1 MGRSTLFVGRAGDG
15 AKIATVDCLIVS
27 HTHWDREWYRTFQAF
42 RARLVDT
49 VDRVLDLLAADA
61 GWRFL
66 LDGQSVI
73 IEDYLDVRPGRRAEL
88 EAACRAGRLAVGPW
102 YVQPDSLLPSGE
114 AHVRNLLE
122 GRRVA
127 ETIGAPSHVAY
138 TPDSFGHPAQ
148 FPQLFAG
155 FGLGPFVYWRGN
167 GAEIDALGPVYR
179 WVAPDGSGVMAHHLA
194 DGYFAAS
201 SLPSDTDAAVA
212 RLTRLVPRLAGDGD
226 GPVVLMNGMDHTL
239 PDSTTGAVER
249 ALAAATGWS
258 VRRGLLDDLDVALD
272 ESAPT
277 FTGELVGARVANLL
291 PGTWSARLG
300 LKQRNREAEA
310 LLEGWAEPWAALGAR
325 LGCPDERPALRRAW
339 RALLQ
344 NQAHDSI
351 CGCSQDRV
359 HEQMEARY
367 DEAYELAGAT
377 TARLLERLA
386 GLGVERRVPW
396 TSELDVAVFNPSPNA
411 RTDVVR
417 FELDGFPLYQV
428 QSTGLDVHPFALASL
443 AHQGFVVDGEPARMV
458 AADSPGRVRMLAES
472 PAVDVEFVAHDVPA
486 FGWRRYRLAPGPAV
500 PDEHDDGRDIG
511 WDGGCVRAT
520 DDGTLDV
527 ELGGRLFTGLMAV
540 EDRGDRGDTYDFD
553 PVVGDTGAAL
563 ASTRVDRHRHPS
575 GIQRLV
581 VTRVFDVPARLD
593 DTRSARSSETVRLAV
608 VTEARVAPGVEHV
621 DLRIRVDNTAHDHR
635 LRVLLPTGRPAAHF
649 TAATTFDV
657 TARATSPPDDS
668 TWVHPAPPTFPQQGW
683 VAVNGLMVA
692 APGLYEAEVTP
703 DGTIALTIVRAVG
716 WLARMDLTSRPIP
729 AGPGMPT
736 PGAQS
741 LGPVRA
747 RLALLPTADPALARA
762 VELGLRAV
770 PAGVAPVLAPGRS
783 ALGLAPGEVV
793 LSALKPAEHGDAT
806 VLRVLNPT
814 DDVVDAVID
823 LGFPVDT
830 VRAVR
835 LDEGPSDDGKWWR
848 EGDRLH
854 LTVEPHRLRSLLLE

>member
-1 MGRSTLFVGRAGDG
+1 M
-15 AKIATVDCLIVS
+15 DCLLVS

-49 VDRVLDLLAADA
+49 VDRVLDLLAADP

-73 IEDYLDVRPGRRAEL
+73 VEDYLDVRPGRRAEL

-127 ETIGAPSHVAY
+127 ATIGAASRVAY

-148 FPQLFAG
+148 LPQLFAG

-179 WVAPDGSGVMAHHLA
+179 WVAPDGTAVVAHHLA
-194 DGYFAAS
+194 EGYFAAS
-201 SLPSDTDAAVA
+201 SLPQDTDAAVA
-212 RLTRLVPRLAGDGD
+212 RLTRLASRLAPDGH
-226 GPVVLMNGMDHTL
+226 GPVVLMNGMDHSP
-239 PDSTTGAVER
+239 PDTTTGDVAR
-249 ALAAATGWS
+249 ALATATGWT
-258 VRRGLLDDLDVALD
+258 VRRGLLDDLDVVAPD
-272 ESAPT
+272 GPAPT

-300 LKQRNREAEA
+300 LKRRNRDAEA
-310 LLEGWAEPWAALGAR
+310 GLEGWAEPWAAIGRR

-367 DEAYELAGAT
+367 YEAHELAGET
-377 TARLLERLA
+377 TARVLERLA
-386 GLGVERRVPW
+386 GLGAERRVPW
-396 TSELDVAVFNPSPNA
+396 TSELDIAVFNPSPRV

-428 QSTGLDVHPFALASL
+428 TQAGLDVHPFALASS
-443 AHQGFVVDGEPARMV
+443 AHHGFVVDGAPARMV
-458 AADSPGRVRMLAES
+458 VTDSPHRVRMLTES
-472 PAVDVEFVAHDVPA
+472 PAVDVEFVARDIPA
-486 FGWRRYRLAPGPAV
+486 FGWRRYRLAPGPAA
-500 PDEHDDGRDIG
+500 PDEHDGGRDIG
-511 WDGGCVRAT
+511 WGGVEVSAA

-527 ELGGRLFTGLMAV
+527 RLGDARFTGLTAV

-553 PVVGDTGAAL
+553 PVGGDPGAAL
-563 ASTRVDRHRHPS
+563 ASTRVDRYRHPA
-575 GIQRLV
+575 GIERLV

-593 DTRSARSSETVRLAV
+593 ESRAARSSETVGLTI
-608 VTEARVAPGVEHV
+608 VTEARVMAGVERV
-621 DLRIRVDNTAHDHR
+621 DLRLRVDNTARDHR
-635 LRVLLPTGRPAAHF
+635 LRLLFPTGRPVARF

-657 TARATSPPDDS
+657 TTRESLPPDDS
-668 TWVHPAPPTFPQQGW
+668 AWVHPAPTTHPQQGW
-683 VAVNGLMVA
+683 VAANGLVVV
-692 APGLYEAEVTP
+692 APGLYEAEVSP
-703 DGTIALTIVRAVG
+703 DGTIALTLVRGLG
-716 WLARMDLTSRPIP
+716 WLARMDLTTRPVP
-729 AGPGMPT
+729 AGPGLPA
-736 PGAQS
+736 PGAQC
-741 LGPVRA
+741 LGPVHA
-747 RLALLPTADPALARA
+747 ALALVPAPDPSLARA

-770 PAGVAPVLAPGRS
+770 PAGPAGPLLAAGRS
-783 ALGLAPGEVV
+783 LLTLSPGAIV
-793 LSALKPAEHGDAT
+793 LSALKPAERGDGI

-814 DDVVDAVID
+814 DEVVEAVVD
-823 LGFPVDT
+823 LGFAVSA
-830 VRAVR
+830 VRPVR
-835 LDEGPSDDGKWWR
+835 LDEGPADDGEVAL
-848 EGDRLH
+848 EGDRIR
-854 LTVEPHRLRSLLLE
+854 LTVEPHRLRSVLLD

>member
-1 MGRSTLFVGRAGDG
+1 
-15 AKIATVDCLIVS
+15 VDCLIVS
-27 HTHWDREWYRTFQAF
+27 HTHWDREWYRTFQSF

-49 VDRVLDLLAADA
+49 VDRVLDLLAVDA

-88 EAACRAGRLAVGPW
+88 EVACRTGRLAVGPW

-127 ETIGAPSHVAY
+127 ATIGAPSRVAY

-167 GAEIDALGPVYR
+167 GAEIDALGSVYR
-179 WVAPDGSGVMAHHLA
+179 WVAPDGSEVIAHHLA

-201 SLPSDTDAAVA
+201 SLPSDIDAAVA
-212 RLTRLVPRLAGDGD
+212 RLTHLVSRLAGDGD

-239 PDSTTGAVER
+239 PDTTTGAVER
-249 ALAAATGWS
+249 ALAAATGWT

-272 ESAPT
+272 GSAPM

-291 PGTWSARLG
+291 PGTWSARPG
-300 LKQRNREAEA
+300 LKRRNREAEA
-310 LLEGWAEPWAALGAR
+310 ALEGWAEPWAALGAR

-351 CGCSQDRV
+351 CGCSEDRV
-359 HEQMEARY
+359 HQQMEARY
-367 DEAYELAGAT
+367 DEARELAGAT

-396 TSELDVAVFNPSPNA
+396 TTELDIAVFNPSPHA

-428 QSTGLDVHPFALASL
+428 RQTGLDVHPFALASL
-443 AHQGFVVDGEPARMV
+443 RHDGFVVDDVPARMV
-458 AADSPGRVRMLAES
+458 EAARPDRVRMLVES
-472 PAVDVEFVAHDVPA
+472 PAVDVEFVAYDVPA
-486 FGWRRYRLAPGPAV
+486 FGWRRYRLAPGPAA

-511 WDGGCVRAT
+511 WDGVGVSAA

-527 ELGGRLFTGLMAV
+527 RFGSRVFTGLAAV
-540 EDRGDRGDTYDFD
+540 EDRGDRGDAYDFD
-553 PVVGDTGAAL
+553 PVVADPGAVL
-563 ASTRVDRHRHPS
+563 VSTRVERYRHPA

-581 VTRVFDVPARLD
+581 VTRVFDVPTRLD
-593 DTRSARSSETVRLAV
+593 DSRSARSSETVGLAV
-608 VTEARVAPGVEHV
+608 VTEARVARGVERV
-621 DLRIRVDNTAHDHR
+621 DLRVRVDNTARDHR
-635 LRVLLPTGRPAAHF
+635 VRVLFPTGRAVARF

-657 TARATSPPDDS
+657 TTRTTSSPDDS
-668 TWVHPAPPTFPQQGW
+668 AWVHPAPKTFPQQGW
-683 VAVNGLMVA
+683 VAVNGLVVV

-703 DGTIALTIVRAVG
+703 EGTIALTILRAVG
-716 WLARMDLTSRPIP
+716 WLARMDLSTRPIP
-729 AGPGMPT
+729 AGPGLPT
-736 PGAQS
+736 PDAQC
-741 LGPVRA
+741 LGPA
-747 RLALLPTADPALARA
+747 HAAIALLPTADPALARA
-762 VELGLRAV
+762 AELGLRAV
-770 PAGVAPVLAPGRS
+770 PAGPADTPSPLAPGRS
-783 ALGLAPGEVV
+783 LLGLSPGAIV
-793 LSALKPAEHGDAT
+793 LSALKPADQGDGM

-814 DDVVDAVID
+814 DETVEAVAD
-823 LGFPVDT
+823 LGFPVET
-830 VRAVR
+830 VRPVR
-835 LDEGPSDDGKWWR
+835 LDEEPSDDGEIMR
-848 EGDRLH
+848 AGDRLH
-854 LTVEPHRLRSLLLE
+854 LTVEPHHLRSVALE